1 MPAAPGRYHGCV
13 RDYAIVHYHEIGLKG
28 GNRSFFERAL
38 ARNVDRTLK
47 GLAGN
52 AKRLPG
58 RLLVPLAAG
67 ADPQR
72 VAEQLRL
79 VYGIANFG
87 LATGAEM
94 SLDQIYETAWLHMQ
108 RADFRT
114 FAVRARIA
122 HSNQPYTVR
131 ELNEKVGAFLLERS
145 GAKVNLS
152 APDLTVHIEIVG
164 DLVLVYAA
172 KHAGSGGLPVG
183 VSGRTVVLISAGID
197 SPVAAARMM
206 RRGSKV
212 SFVHF
217 HSMPFTDG
225 SSPRQTEEIVK
236 ILTRR
241 QNDANLW
248 LVPLAP
254 SQQQIVAVA
263 PQSLRTILYRR
274 MMMRIAARV
283 ARQEGAQALVT
294 GDSLGQVASQ
304 TLENLTAV
312 EDASPLPVLRPL
324 IALDKIEIIAE
335 AERLGTFEASSAPCQ
350 EACVLFEPKRPATKA
365 SVDEVRR
372 AEAGL
377 DVESLANDAF
387 AQAEL
392 RAYRYPDPTGDDA

>member
-1 MPAAPGRYHGCV
+1 M
-13 RDYAIVHYHEIGLKG
+13 RDFAILHYHEIGLKG
-28 GNRSFFERAL
+28 ANRSFFEKAL

-52 AKRLPG
+52 TKRMPG
-58 RLLVPLAAG
+58 RLLVPLAAD
-67 ADPQR
+67 ADTDEVIAR
-72 VAEQLRL
+72 LRR

-94 SLDQIYETAWLHMQ
+94 TLEQIYEVAWQHMQ
-108 RADFRT
+108 RAESWST

-122 HSNQPYTVR
+122 HSNLPYTVR
-131 ELNEKVGAFLLERS
+131 ELNEKIGAVLLERS

-152 APDLTVHIEIVG
+152 APDLTVHVEIVG
-164 DLVLVYAA
+164 DLVLVYAK
-172 KHAGSGGLPVG
+172 KHQGPGGLPVG
-183 VSGRTVVLISAGID
+183 VSGRSIVLISAGID

-212 SFVHF
+212 TFVHF
-217 HSMPFTDG
+217 HSMPFTDA

-236 ILTRR
+236 ILTRY
-241 QNDANLW
+241 QNDASLW

-254 SQQQIVAVA
+254 AQQQIVAVA
-263 PQSLRTILYRR
+263 PQDLRTILYRR
-274 MMMRIAARV
+274 MMMRIAALV
-283 ARQEGAQALVT
+283 AEREGGKALVT

-324 IALDKIEIIAE
+324 ITLDKIEIIGE

-365 SVDEVRR
+365 GVEECRR
-372 AEAGL
+372 AEEKL
-377 DVESLANDAF
+377 DVNALAAEAF

-392 RAYRYPDPTGDDA
+392 RQYRYPEPA